1 VTTAVYALLFF
12 GFVGYL
18 IFKVMNKWA
27 KQLGELQ
34 TDSLISGTQRIEQ
47 SIRNFRELYVQN
59 KLNQLFDELE
69 DIRNKYALRSANQLL
84 IPNLNKYVLEI
95 SIAIG
100 TFIMAAFQFSHNT
113 APIATANLAIFLVAG
128 SRLAPAVMRVQHGL
142 IQVKISMGEVS
153 RTIRFVRHALNIS
166 EISDNYFPEE
176 FRGTKFYPRVELR
189 NLEFKYDDNHIF
201 EVKIDELVVREG
213 QSLAIVG
220 KSGSGKTTL
229 VDLMLGILSPKS
241 GKILV
246 SGLFPSQTFKLFP
259 GLVSYV
265 PQDIFLF
272 RGSIAQNV
280 SMEFDENNINYQRVK
295 EALSSAQIEELASLS
310 LDGLGL
316 TIGEGGISLSGGQR
330 QRIGIA
336 RALYSKPSL
345 IFLDESTSALDA
357 ETEQRINDV
366 ISSLRGKAT
375 TITVAHRLSTVRNS
389 DLVIYMENGK
399 ILGSG
404 TFDELKESLPDFL
417 QQTKLLGL

>member
-1 VTTAVYALLFF
+1 
-12 GFVGYL
+12 
-18 IFKVMNKWA
+18 
-27 KQLGELQ
+27 
-34 TDSLISGTQRIEQ
+34 
-47 SIRNFRELYVQN
+47 
-59 KLNQLFDELE
+59 
-69 DIRNKYALRSANQLL
+69 
-84 IPNLNKYVLEI
+84 
-95 SIAIG
+95 
-100 TFIMAAFQFSHNT
+100 
-113 APIATANLAIFLVAG
+113 
-128 SRLAPAVMRVQHGL
+128 
-142 IQVKISMGEVS
+142 
-153 RTIRFVRHALNIS
+153 
-166 EISDNYFPEE
+166 
-176 FRGTKFYPRVELR
+176 
-189 NLEFKYDDNHIF
+189 
-201 EVKIDELVVREG
+201 
-213 QSLAIVG
+213 
-220 KSGSGKTTL
+220 
-229 VDLMLGILSPKS
+229 
-241 GKILV
+241 
-246 SGLFPSQTFKLFP
+246 
-259 GLVSYV
+259 
-265 PQDIFLF
+265 
-272 RGSIAQNV
+272 
-280 SMEFDENNINYQRVK
+280 MEFDENNINYQRVK